1 MNIADFNSNLS
12 AQLHGG
18 TLNKVRNVEM
28 LLERAANTMLA
39 KIDPVSTIR
48 SAPLAQT
55 IHDDFYTYP
64 LPSDYKKIIDLAP
77 QDNRD
82 NKDTSNR
89 RYAESFDVGKA
100 LQSKTISIEGSEG
113 SKIIRINW
121 RSRKGKTLHTM
132 NSLTDNGTWS
142 AVGSA
147 TGLKANT
154 IFKVSGN
161 ASIEF
166 DVVASGDGIKNS
178 DMTAIDL
185 TDEDEVADG
194 FVWVYLGSI
203 ANLTSISGVWGNDLT
218 TNYWTSQAQTTQA
231 DGTAFK
237 VGWNLIKFPWATATE
252 TGTVDPVTVDSFK
265 LTLATVGAISNVR
278 VDNIIFSIG
287 RAFDIKY
294 YSKFIIKNTAGT
306 WITRTTSDEDIVV
319 LDNDEI
325 QIYHLECLI
334 AAAQQIEGVD
344 SVFDINFARGEL
356 ETLYKKYR
364 VEHPTQA
371 KSAVTSYGSK
381 PGRNRW

>member
-1 MNIADFNSNLS
+1 
-12 AQLHGG
+12 
-18 TLNKVRNVEM
+18 M